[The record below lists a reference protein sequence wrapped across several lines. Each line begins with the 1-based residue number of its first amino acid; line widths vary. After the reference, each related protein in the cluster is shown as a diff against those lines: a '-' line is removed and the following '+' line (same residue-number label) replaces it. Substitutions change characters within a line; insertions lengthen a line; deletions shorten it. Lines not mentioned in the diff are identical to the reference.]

1 MHGIYWALN
10 KVFGKTQV
18 FIFILAWFLV
28 ITGFFMLWKPGFA
41 RRSMARKGFRII
53 KAYLLFLVLLL
64 GAFLVSV
71 ANRMSGILALVIL
84 VAGVVM
90 LVKGFVFFQ
99 RAAAA
104 KLDSWA
110 GNLPEKYVRAYA
122 VIQVAIGIGMHIL
135 QRRMIGY

>member
-1 MHGIYWALN
+1 
-10 KVFGKTQV
+10 
-18 FIFILAWFLV
+18 
-28 ITGFFMLWKPGFA
+28 
-41 RRSMARKGFRII
+41 MARKGFRII
-53 KAYLLFLVLLL
+53 KAYVLFLVLLL

-71 ANRMSGILALVIL
+71 TNRMSGILALVIL
-84 VAGVVM
+84 IAGVVI
-90 LVKGFVFFQ
+90 LIKGFVFFQ

-122 VIQVAIGIGMHIL
+122 VIQVAIGIGMHIM